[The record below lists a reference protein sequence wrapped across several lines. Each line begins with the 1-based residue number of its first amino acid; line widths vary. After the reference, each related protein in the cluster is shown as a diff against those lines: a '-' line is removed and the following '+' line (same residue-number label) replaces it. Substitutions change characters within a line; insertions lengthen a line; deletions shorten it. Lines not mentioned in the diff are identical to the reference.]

1 MYRTAKNYDQLIR
14 LVGQH
19 RPDQLTS
26 YHRDIAA
33 EMQREGN
40 FKASEKH
47 LLAVHNCN
55 LLLIP
60 TC

>member
-19 RPDQLTS
+19 RPEQLTS

-47 LLAVHNCN
+47 LLAVHN
-55 LLLIP
+55 LLLFIFKIY
-60 TC
+60 